1 MKDNERVVL
10 RDTPDKY
17 VEVANEIVLP
27 FLKLIESIVKL
38 EDEAHAKRQEMN
50 EEKAKM
56 GIPEYIEHPDNEKY
70 WDNYREQYKALV
82 TDFCT
87 KKLLSRP
94 FGGVIQHPARY
105 ANAITKP
112 VFFTMK
118 SMKKAT
124 LDIGDYEGTLIKHRF
139 ILKNED
145 GVWKI
150 DEVRY
155 GFENGDTWYIEDI

>member
-1 MKDNERVVL
+1 MKDNERVIF

-17 VEVANEIVLP
+17 IGLANEIIPP
-27 FLKLIESIVKL
+27 FLKLIESIVQL
-38 EDEAHAKRQEMN
+38 EDEAYAKGQEMN

-56 GIPEYIEHPDNEKY
+56 GISESTEYPDARNY
-70 WDNYREQYKALV
+70 WNNYREQYRALV
-82 TDFCT
+82 SASCT
-87 KKLLSRP
+87 ERLLSRP
-94 FGGVIQHPARY
+94 IGGSIQHPARY
-105 ANAITKP
+105 NAAITKP

-118 SMKKAT
+118 SNKKAT
-124 LDIGDYEGTLIKHRF
+124 LDIGEYEGTHMKHCF

-155 GFENGDTWYIEDI
+155 GFRNGDSWYIEEI